1 MVHYGTNNDARR
13 TATIDHL
20 NSLVASSFGEC
31 TVAEAYAAPSVIK
44 SLNKRGIQKLTI
56 ASALDSLKARGCS
69 RIVVQSTMLLSGVM
83 TDMINNAVKQ
93 AEVQFDKIL
102 VAKPLLSGVSECHE
116 VVSMI
121 DSHLRASKMLSD
133 SNTQVVPVGHGS
145 DSPADATYSQ
155 IDYMLKDEGKANWH
169 VGTIEGYPTL
179 QSTKRL
185 LQSNKSKHV
194 ILVPL
199 LYIAGNHLYNDI
211 NGEWRRQLEAAGYT
225 VDVVT
230 EGLGDMPEIQ
240 QLIIRNIN
248 QLINQL

>member
-1 MVHYGTNNDARR
+1 
-13 TATIDHL
+13 
-20 NSLVASSFGEC
+20 
-31 TVAEAYAAPSVIK
+31 
-44 SLNKRGIQKLTI
+44 
-56 ASALDSLKARGCS
+56 
-69 RIVVQSTMLLSGVM
+69 
-83 TDMINNAVKQ
+83 
-93 AEVQFDKIL
+93 
-102 VAKPLLSGVSECHE
+102 
-116 VVSMI
+116 
-121 DSHLRASKMLSD
+121 MLSD
-133 SNTQVVPVGHGS
+133 SNTQVVLVGHGS